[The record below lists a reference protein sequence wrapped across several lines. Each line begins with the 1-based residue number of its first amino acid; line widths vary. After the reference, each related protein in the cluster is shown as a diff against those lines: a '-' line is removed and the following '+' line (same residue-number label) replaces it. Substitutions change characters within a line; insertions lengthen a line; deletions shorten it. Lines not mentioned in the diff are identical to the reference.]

1 MLDTAEEVE
10 GDGRGVT
17 ARAQGAQGEVGD
29 GFRVG
34 KFKETAAGVNAVAKR
49 VVEAAIEVHR
59 HLGPGYLEAVYQ
71 EALEVE
77 LGLRGVS
84 FERQAVFRVMYKQRE
99 VGAGRLDLLVER
111 CVVVELKAVDQLH
124 ELHVAQALAYLKG
137 TGLTLALVINFK
149 VPVLLRGVRRVAA
162 NPPLAQGGALAD
174 AIAPPGPGA

>member
-1 MLDTAEEVE
+1 M
-10 GDGRGVT
+10 T
-17 ARAQGAQGEVGD
+17 ARAQGAQGEEVCGLRS
-29 GFRVG
+29 GR
-34 KFKETAAGVNAVAKR
+34 FKDTPSEVNAVARR
-49 VVEAAIEVHR
+49 VVDAAVEVHR

-84 FERQAVFRVMYKQRE
+84 FERQAIFRVTYKQRE

-124 ELHVAQALAYLKG
+124 ELHVAQALSYLKG
-137 TGLTLALVINFK
+137 TGLSLALLINFK

-162 NPPLAQGGALAD
+162 NPPRAQDGAVVDALASRRPD
-174 AIAPPGPGA
+174 D